1 MGDAGPDIAGPEGG
15 KAELAQKSP
24 AIIFPEGLPL
34 LLCGMAFAQIALQ
47 EHFPE
52 QTLTTGFLAGT
63 DQVFGIGRFHPQQI
77 NGQGRKFREE
87 DTGTQTAD
95 FRQSPLHLGVMTI
108 VVEPDGPVAQMSPSP
123 ISMK

>member
-15 KAELAQKSP
+15 ETELAQKRIEIEP
-24 AIIFPEGLPL
+24 HQRDMFLLGQMGL
-34 LLCGMAFAQIALQ
+34 AEIALQ

-52 QTLTTGFLAGT
+52 QTLTTGFPAET
-63 DQVFGIGRFHPQQI
+63 DQAFGIGRFQPQQI

-95 FRQSPLHLGVMTI
+95 FRQSPLYLGSVPI
-108 VVEPDGPVAQMSPSP
+108 AVEPDSPVAQMA
-123 ISMK
+123 

>member
-1 MGDAGPDIAGPEGG
+1 MGDVGPNITGPEGG
-15 KAELAQKSP
+15 ETKLAQKSL

-34 LLCGMAFAQIALQ
+34 LLCGMTFAEVALQ

-52 QTLTTGFLAGT
+52 QTLTTGFPAGT
-63 DQVFGIGRFHPQQI
+63 DQVFGIGRFQPQQI

-95 FRQSPLHLGVMTI
+95 FLQSLLHLGGVAI
-108 VVEPDGPVAQMSPSP
+108 AVEPDGPVAQMA
-123 ISMK
+123 